1 MPIVAGAVSVALI
14 AVTAYLALSKT
25 TAPQVRRAAIGA
37 LILAG
42 VALAACSLILFFL
55 LAFPGGPSTVHNGEI
70 PAVPVEKTKSSLIPV
85 LIFSLAIFAV
95 ILVIIFASLREQKRM
110 GRRLRR
116 PGRQE

>member
-1 MPIVAGAVSVALI
+1 MMSIVAGAVSCALI

-25 TAPQVRRAAIGA
+25 TAPQIRRAAIGA

-42 VALAACSLILFFL
+42 IALAACSLILFFL
-55 LAFPGGPSTVHNGEI
+55 LAFPGGPRAVHNGEI
-70 PAVPVEKTKSSLIPV
+70 PAVPVEKTKNSLIPV
-85 LIFSLAIFAV
+85 LIFSVAILVV

-110 GRRLRR
+110 GRSRR